1 MKLGTATK
9 KRQPPLNA
17 HRNQP
22 MLTVGFEK
30 FQVLKAALRASI
42 VVTLEATTFHFDNP
56 LSLLSH

>member
-1 MKLGTATK
+1 
-9 KRQPPLNA
+9 
-17 HRNQP
+17 